1 MKKTKY
7 QVEFH
12 FGVREIEDWKVYVAA
27 LFLNLAVILLSKY
40 TKAEPMR
47 LWALIDEIGRHYDIS
62 VINEVI
68 LRVPELLQNRI
79 SRDVDKA
86 IDEYKDVVE
95 WEEPKIESVFS
106 EKKEGETLLGGEMR
120 IRAPWVKDND

>member
-1 MKKTKY
+1 MGSTKY

-12 FGVREIEDWKVYVAA
+12 FGVREIKDWKVYVAA

-47 LWALIDEIGRHYDIS
+47 LWAIIDEIGRQYKIGI
-62 VINEVI
+62 INAVI

-86 IDEYKDVVE
+86 IDDYKDMVE
-95 WEEPKIESVFS
+95 WEEPKIIPVFS
-106 EKKEGETLLGGEMR
+106 EKKEGKTPLGGEMR
-120 IRAPWVKDND
+120 IRAPWIKDND